1 MDFDLL
7 PTSRGLRAGNRSGA
21 VFVRKPWQT
30 LARAGTVL
38 GAFVAAL
45 LLVLDMGS
53 SRSAVAQS
61 DPYSGLSAEVNA
73 VAEAVRSGSLQRILA
88 ALPPD
93 GSSVVRTAFPG
104 DGGAVTQETARQ
116 EITALV
122 VSDAGRSDAFGNGAY
137 TLLAV
142 WRPSINPGGTLLIG
156 SGIGLDGVRVSTGF
170 SVSTTDGRTGISAY
184 GWVFDLSATLAQWGG
199 QGDLRLISATTPF
212 PPATGSG
219 PAIEREPT
227 AGRESIS
234 VGLLLAGV
242 TTVAALAFRTA
253 RRRAR

>member
-1 MDFDLL
+1 M
-7 PTSRGLRAGNRSGA
+7 
-21 VFVRKPWQT
+21 RKPWQT

-45 LLVLDMGS
+45 LLVPGLGS

-61 DPYSGLSAEVNA
+61 DPYSGVSAEVRA

-93 GSSVVRTAFPG
+93 GSSVVRTAYPG

-122 VSDAGRSDAFGNGAY
+122 VSDAGRSDAFGDGAY

-142 WRPSINPGGTLLIG
+142 WRPSINPAETLLIG
-156 SGIGLDGVRVSTGF
+156 SGIGSDGVRVSTGF
-170 SVSTTDGRTGISAY
+170 GVSVTGGRASFSGY
-184 GWVFDLSATLAQWGG
+184 GKVFDLSATLAQWGG
-199 QGDLRLISATTPF
+199 QGDLRLVSATSPF

-219 PAIEREPT
+219 PAIEREPSV
-227 AGRESIS
+227 GEESIW

>member
-7 PTSRGLRAGNRSGA
+7 PASRGLRPGDRPGP
-21 VFVRKPWQT
+21 VLVRKAAHA
-30 LARAGTVL
+30 LVRNRIVL
-38 GAFVAAL
+38 GLLVVAFL
-45 LLVLDMGS
+45 LLPGLGA
-53 SRSAVAQS
+53 SRPAVAQT
-61 DPYSGLSAEVNA
+61 DPYGGLPTEVKA
-73 VAEAVRSGSLQRILA
+73 VAEAIRSGNLQRILA

-104 DGGAVTQETARQ
+104 DGEAVTQETARQ
-116 EITALV
+116 AITGLFA
-122 VSDAGRSDAFGNGAY
+122 SDASRSDAFGNGAY

-219 PAIEREPT
+219 PAIER
-227 AGRESIS
+227 
-234 VGLLLAGV
+234 
-242 TTVAALAFRTA
+242 A
-253 RRRAR
+253 RR

>member
-1 MDFDLL
+1 M
-7 PTSRGLRAGNRSGA
+7 
-21 VFVRKPWQT
+21 RKPWQT

-38 GAFVAAL
+38 GAFVVAL
-45 LLVLDMGS
+45 LLVLDMGA

-61 DPYSGLSAEVNA
+61 DPYSGLSAEVKA

-122 VSDAGRSDAFGNGAY
+122 VSDAGRSDAFGDGAY

-142 WRPSINPGGTLLIG
+142 WRPSINPGETLLIG
-156 SGIGLDGVRVSTGF
+156 SGIGTDGARKSAAF
-170 SVSTTDGRTGISAY
+170 SVEVLNGRASLVAY
-184 GWVFDLSATLAQWGG
+184 GWVLDLSATLAQFGG
-199 QGDLRLISATTPF
+199 QGDLRLVSATTPF

-219 PAIEREPT
+219 PANQRESSVE
-227 AGRESIS
+227 RESIW

-242 TTVAALAFRTA
+242 ATVAALAFRTA